1 LSILLEVFG
10 HIFISVAAT
19 FGYFIYYCEPKF
31 IIFGI
36 MMSGWS
42 DTGGLMF
49 GMVFGKTPFAHS
61 ISPKK
66 TFEGVL
72 GAILFPCTAITLI
85 FYFVGLYTDGEY
97 AIKMPLFDYVLLSF
111 VCSCLAILGDLCE
124 SFLKRCASQKD
135 TGTIF

>member
-1 LSILLEVFG
+1 MNNGDFINQALIVTCLSILLEVFG
-10 HIFISVAAT
+10 HVFISVAAT
-19 FGYFIYYCEPKF
+19 FGYFIYSVEPKF
-31 IIFGI
+31 IIFAI

-72 GAILFPCTAITLI
+72 GAIFWPCTVICLI
-85 FYFVGLYTDGEY
+85 FYLVGHYTEGEY
-97 AIKMPLFDYVLLSF
+97 AI
-111 VCSCLAILGDLCE
+111 
-124 SFLKRCASQKD
+124 
-135 TGTIF
+135 